1 VKRSLCYVLYL
12 YEGKGLH
19 RHISPPQVSFFVDVF
34 ILDFFWRWRRKVLH
48 TQGQSEAYLLVLIA
62 HGVVLMRYQDVA
74 NKDAGKLLGLTN
86 TCGTLVGV
94 VGNVATGRLAAS
106 RHGYTA
112 VFGITSALYATSAV
126 TWLLFMK
133 GQPIQFSNLATE

>member
-1 VKRSLCYVLYL
+1 M
-12 YEGKGLH
+12 
-19 RHISPPQVSFFVDVF
+19 
-34 ILDFFWRWRRKVLH
+34 
-48 TQGQSEAYLLVLIA
+48 LIA
-62 HGVVLMRYQDVA
+62 HELVLLGDQDVA

-112 VFGITSALYATSAV
+112 VFGITSALYAASAV

-133 GQPIQFSNLATE
+133 GQPIQFSNIVKQ